1 VGPVSQRPKDLIYA
15 VDERPPLG
23 HLTLLGLQH
32 VAALL
37 PYLVLVA
44 IVIKATGDAE
54 RIAHDG
60 IALAMVAL
68 AIMAILQALRKGPI
82 GSGYL
87 APPVVSAI
95 YLPPCLMAAELGGL
109 PLVCGMVVFA
119 GLVEMG
125 LSHILPRLKKIF
137 PPVVSGMIIMAV
149 GFELGLIGV
158 KEFLHQMPD
167 DLGTDPSGHAI
178 VAALTLSVMVGL
190 SVWAK
195 GLLRLLCSLIGIACG
210 YVLAV
215 AIGLIP
221 ATDALQVEQT
231 PWLAPP
237 NPSFLGAFSFEG
249 SLVIPFVIAALAAG
263 LRVIGVVTTCQ
274 RINNADWKSPEI
286 PSIQKGI
293 LADGIG
299 CALSGVLGTP
309 GTSAAASLVG
319 LSKASGATSRSIAWS
334 IAFWLLLLACL
345 PKLAMLILIMPKAV
359 IGAALVF
366 NGAFMLVAGIQII
379 SSRPINIRTTLI
391 IGIPTLFGISRQVIP
406 DFYEALPGW
415 LEPATS
421 SIINI
426 TLIGAVLANLVFLIG
441 RKRSD
446 TFSVPMEDGLE
457 GVRETPLEQ
466 LEARGKD
473 WEVGGEVLSR
483 ARQSLSEILALIAD
497 SGCAEDRLRVRLSY
511 DDFALTTEIRYQG
524 SLPHL
529 ASDQRIHGD
538 LLEEQS
544 FAVGLSGFLS
554 GIHADRIDRRS
565 DGEECRLRL
574 VFEAV

>member
-1 VGPVSQRPKDLIYA
+1 MAVSKRPKDLIYG

-23 HLTLLGLQH
+23 HLALLGLQH

-68 AIMAILQALRKGPI
+68 AVMAVLQALRKGPV

-95 YLPPCLMAAELGGL
+95 YLPPCLLAAEMGGL

-119 GLVEMG
+119 GLVEVG
-125 LSHILPRLKKIF
+125 LSHILPRLKKVF

-167 DLGTDPSGHAI
+167 DVGTAPSWHF
-178 VAALTLSVMVGL
+178 VAAVLTLFVMVGL

-215 AIGLIP
+215 VIGLIP
-221 ATDALQVEQT
+221 STAALKLEQT
-231 PWLAPP
+231 PWLAFPDP
-237 NPSFLGAFSFEG
+237 HFLGAFSFDG
-249 SLVIPFVIAALAAG
+249 ALIIPFVIAAVAAG

-274 RINNADWKSPEI
+274 RINDADWKRPEI

-293 LADGIG
+293 LADGMG
-299 CALSGVLGTP
+299 CALGGVLGTP

-345 PKLAMLILIMPKAV
+345 PKLAMLILVMPKAV

-366 NGAFMLVAGIQII
+366 NGAFMLAAGIQII
-379 SSRPINIRTTLI
+379 TSRPINIRTTLI

-415 LEPATS
+415 LAPATS

-457 GVRETPLEQ
+457 GAMETPLEQ
-466 LEARGKD
+466 LEVRGKD
-473 WEVGGEVLSR
+473 WEVGGEVLTR
-483 ARQSLSEILALIAD
+483 ARQSLSEILDLIAENR
-497 SGCAEDRLRVRLSY
+497 CATDQLWVRLSY
-511 DDFALTTEIRYQG
+511 DDFALTTEIHYRG
-524 SLPHL
+524 SLPRL
-529 ASDQRIHGD
+529 GTDQEMSGD
-538 LLEEQS
+538 LIEEQS

-554 GIHADRIDRRS
+554 GIHADRIDRRA

-574 VFEAV
+574 VFEV